1 MYNKKMAE
9 YFKGMV
15 RQATP
20 GKEALAWQRLA
31 AWAGNEIRFSSVS
44 EVDITLDTSKF
55 HITLPQAG
63 TETFRVDG
71 KPFSAQ
77 AGEYFIFNPQ
87 QHVRAEGAFKK
98 PVEGYCL
105 FLTEKAI
112 LETAHVIGQPIE
124 SALDSPFSYPWQQ
137 QEFMVKS
144 YCLQENPFG
153 QYLLRLQQNLR
164 HSSRE
169 QLIDWDT
176 LYFEMAAEFL
186 RAHRQIGN
194 QLQAIPSVRTLTKQ
208 EIYRR
213 LSRAHV
219 FILENFAEP
228 VSLEDLERIAFFSKF
243 HIVRLYRQI
252 YGLTP
257 YQHILHLRIGR
268 AKELLRKDHSPTE
281 VALRLSFSDRRA
293 FAKTFK
299 KIAGVSPSVFRQEN

>member
-1 MYNKKMAE
+1 MAE

-20 GKEALAWQRLA
+20 DKEALAWQRPGPC
-31 AWAGNEIRFSSVS
+31 AGNEIRYSSIS
-44 EVDITLDTSKF
+44 ELDITLDTSRF
-55 HITLPQAG
+55 HITLPLAG

-71 KPFSAQ
+71 KTFSAQ

-87 QHVRAEGAFKK
+87 QHVRAEGAFEK

-112 LETAHVIGQPIE
+112 LETAHAMGRPIE

-153 QYLLRLQQNLR
+153 QYLLRLQQNLLQGAGER
-164 HSSRE
+164 
-169 QLIDWDT
+169 LIDWDAF
-176 LYFEMAAEFL
+176 YFEMAAEFL
-186 RAHRQIGN
+186 QAHRQIGN

-228 VSLEDLERIAFFSKF
+228 VSLGDLEKVAFFSKF
-243 HIVRLYRQI
+243 HIVRLYRHI

-257 YQHILHLRIGR
+257 HQHILRLRIER
-268 AKELLRKDHSPTE
+268 AKALLRKNHSPTE
-281 VALRLSFSDRRA
+281 VALQLSFSGRRA

-299 KIAGVSPSVFRQEN
+299 KIVGVSPSVFQQNIART